1 MNYKERIVERFKI
14 KLANVL
20 KALPDTAQGLQM
32 KDLMTH
38 VYNDAI
44 NIVEEEP
51 LSDEERLAFALESMS
66 KDVFK
71 EN

>member
-1 MNYKERIVERFKI
+1 MNYKERLVLRFKI
-14 KLANVL
+14 KLETVT
-20 KALPDTAQGLQM
+20 KALPATTQGLEL

-38 VYNDAI
+38 VYNDVI
-44 NIVEEEP
+44 NTIEEEP